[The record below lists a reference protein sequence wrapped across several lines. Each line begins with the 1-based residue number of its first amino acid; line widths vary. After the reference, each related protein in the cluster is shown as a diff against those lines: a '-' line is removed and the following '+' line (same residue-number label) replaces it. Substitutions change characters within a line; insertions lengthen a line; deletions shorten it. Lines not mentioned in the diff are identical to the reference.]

1 MTKLCLLL
9 IVLLH
14 TLSAF
19 GSSTRPPIED
29 IVKFQVTS
37 FNHQGQTYLATTLRH
52 LQGWHTYW
60 KNPGDSGLPTKIR
73 FSLIQGDSQN
83 LFEHPELVELEWPTP
98 KRYIEEGQIEVF
110 GHSGDKTLFFSLSPA
125 LLKNLDGKKM
135 QVHGTWLMCADIC
148 IPGETRINGM
158 WKNGKW
164 INDSQPHYEL
174 IEDILIGRLQNLP
187 QMGKLP
193 IDADL
198 ILVRDPNK
206 EGLVLYSNFSQISAD
221 DLIEKMNVLTPFKQ
235 SPLDF
240 RREEIFQDKEKNLY
254 LKMAIDWDGRYQTPP
269 TELPIDGKFE
279 KPLTLRF
286 LFANPRTKKAEV
298 VEKTFSEFSTQA
310 FEGLERFHSMLT
322 ALNPIDDSQ
331 QPSWDKSETAL
342 EDTAMEAPTVPQGL
356 ISFLLF
362 AFIGGLIL
370 NLMPCVLPV
379 ISLKLFSLIKHGHE
393 GQTRVLKHNL
403 SYTFGVLVT
412 FWVLTA
418 VVILLKSAGE
428 VVGWGF
434 QLQSPIF
441 VAFMALVIFVLGL
454 NMFGLFEFATP
465 GGSKLGNI
473 KLEEGF
479 SGDFFSGVLATIL
492 STPCSAPFLGAALTF
507 AFSSSSLTIF
517 LVLSFVGLGLA
528 SPFLLTGFFPK
539 LIAFLP
545 RPGMWMDHF
554 KKFLGLTLFLT
565 TLWLLDV
572 YSSLIIGTV
581 GVLKLQTLL
590 ALIFF
595 VIYVHQKMS
604 RSWKLKIPLAGL
616 ILFLSFGVFSTPQS
630 SGDYQGDGS
639 ALLQEKNMQGLDWIQ
654 WSEEGMGKLA
664 EENELVFIDFTAKW
678 CLTCKVN
685 ERLVIDT
692 NRFKKMVDQYDIKLM
707 LADWT
712 RRDELIGNWLKSQG
726 LVGVPA
732 YFIQRPDGSLINL
745 GETLTLSGLEKRF
758 KQIRENPY
766 RE

>member
-1 MTKLCLLL
+1 MIKFILLL
-9 IVLLH
+9 VSLFF
-14 TLSAF
+14 TLTSF
-19 GSSTRPPIED
+19 GSSSRPPIED
-29 IVKFQVTS
+29 IVKFQVSS
-37 FNHQGQTYLATTLRH
+37 FQHQGQTYLATTLRH
-52 LQGWHTYW
+52 HEGWHTYW

-73 FSLIQGDSQN
+73 FSLIQGENQN
-83 LFEHPELVELEWPTP
+83 PFEHPELLELEWPTP
-98 KRYIEEGQIEVF
+98 KRYVEEGQIEVF
-110 GHSGDKTLFFSLSPA
+110 GHSGDKTLFYSLSPA
-125 LLKNLDGKKM
+125 LIKSLEGKKM

-148 IPGETRINGM
+148 IPGETRILGM

-164 INDSQPHYEL
+164 QNDEPPHYEL
-174 IEDILIGRLQNLP
+174 IEDILIARLQNLP
-187 QMGKLP
+187 QLGQLP

-198 ILVRDPNK
+198 ILARDPSK
-206 EGLVLYSNFSQISAD
+206 EGLVLYTNFSQISAD
-221 DLIEKMNVLTPFKQ
+221 DLIEKMNVLTPFRQ

-240 RREEIFQDKEKNLY
+240 RREEIFQDKENNLY
-254 LKMAIDWDGRYQTPP
+254 LKMPIDWDGRYQTPP
-269 TELPIDGKFE
+269 KELPLDGKFQE
-279 KPLTLRF
+279 PLVLRF
-286 LFANPRTKKAEV
+286 LFANPRTQKVEV
-298 VEKTFSEFSTQA
+298 VEKSFSEFSTQA
-310 FEGLERFHSMLT
+310 FEGLESFHGMLT
-322 ALNPIDDSQ
+322 ALNPIDESE
-331 QPSWDKSETAL
+331 QPTWDKSEVSLEETAL
-342 EDTAMEAPTVPQGL
+342 ETAPMSKGL
-356 ISFLLF
+356 MSFLLF
-362 AFIGGLIL
+362 AFLGGLIL

-393 GQTRVLKHNL
+393 GRTRVLKHNL
-403 SYTFGVLVT
+403 SYTFGVLFT
-412 FWVLTA
+412 FWILAT

-441 VAFMALVIFVLGL
+441 VALMALVIFVLGL

-473 KLEEGF
+473 QLKEGF

-517 LVLSFVGLGLA
+517 LVLTFVGLGLA

-581 GVLKLQTLL
+581 GVLQLQTLL

-604 RSWKLKIPLAGL
+604 RSWKFKAPLLAI
-616 ILFLSFGVFSTPQS
+616 ILFLSLGVFSTPQGQS
-630 SGDYQGDGS
+630 DYQADGS
-639 ALLQEKNMQGLDWIQ
+639 ALLQEKNMQGLEWIQ
-654 WSEEGMGKLA
+654 WSEAGMKDLA
-664 EENELVFIDFTAKW
+664 QQDQLVFIDFTAKW

-685 ERLVIDT
+685 EKLVIDT
-692 NRFKKMVDQYDIKLM
+692 TGFEEMVEEYDIKLM

-712 RRDELIGNWLKSQG
+712 RRDEVIGTWLKSQG

-745 GETLTLSGLEKRF
+745 GETLSLGTLKKHF
-758 KQIRENPY
+758 KQIRENN
-766 RE
+766 RS

>member
-9 IVLLH
+9 VLFFTTFFAH
-14 TLSAF
+14 
-19 GSSTRPPIED
+19 GSTHPPIEE

-52 LQGWHTYW
+52 LEGWHTYW

-73 FSLIQGDSQN
+73 FSLIQGESQIP
-83 LFEHPELVELEWPTP
+83 FEHPELVELEWPTP

-110 GHSGDKTLFFSLSPA
+110 GHSGDKTLFYSLSPA
-125 LLKNLDGKKM
+125 LLKSLDGKKM

-148 IPGETRINGM
+148 IPGETRIKGA
-158 WKNGKW
+158 WKNGRW
-164 INDSQPHYEL
+164 INDEPPHYEL
-174 IEDILIGRLQNLP
+174 IEDVLIGRLQNLP
-187 QMGKLP
+187 QLSQLP
-193 IDADL
+193 VDADL

-206 EGLVLYSNFSQISAD
+206 EGLVLYTNFSQISAD
-221 DLIEKMNVLTPFKQ
+221 QLIERMNVLTPFEQ

-240 RREEIFQDKEKNLY
+240 RREEIFQDKENNLY
-254 LKMAIDWDGRYQTPP
+254 LKMPIDWDGRYQTPP
-269 TELPIDGKFE
+269 QELPADGKFE
-279 KPLTLRF
+279 NPLTLRF
-286 LFANPRTKKAEV
+286 LFANPRTQKVEV

-310 FEGLERFHSMLT
+310 FEGLENFHGMLT
-322 ALNPIDDSQ
+322 ALNPIDDSN
-331 QPSWDKSETAL
+331 QPTWDKSETSL
-342 EDTAMEAPTVPQGL
+342 EETVLETPAVSQGL

-362 AFIGGLIL
+362 AFLGGLIL

-412 FWVLTA
+412 FWILAA

-434 QLQSPIF
+434 QLQSPFF
-441 VAFMALVIFVLGL
+441 VALMALVIFVLGL

-604 RSWKLKIPLAGL
+604 RSWKFKIPLVGL
-616 ILFLSFGVFSTPQS
+616 ILALSFGVFTTPESPVGIQT
-630 SGDYQGDGS
+630 DGS
-639 ALLQEKNMQGLDWIQ
+639 ALLQEKNMQGLEWVQ
-654 WSEEGMGKLA
+654 WSEAGMTELA
-664 EENELVFIDFTAKW
+664 AENQLVFIDFTAKW

-685 ERLVIDT
+685 EKLVIDT
-692 NRFKKMVDQYDIKLM
+692 NRFQKMVEQYDIKLM

-712 RRDELIGNWLKSQG
+712 RRDEVIGNWLKSQG

-732 YFIQRPDGSLINL
+732 YFIQKPDGSLINL
-745 GETLTLSGLEKRF
+745 GETLSLGGLEKHF
-758 KQIRENPY
+758 KEIREQH
-766 RE
+766 